1 MSRLKGLRCFP
12 RDRRALALTVV
23 AALAVGCTDGR
34 TPSVLAALGLIDPAT
49 ASPEHVVV
57 LCDNSAGS
65 TCSPEALAQVIQA
78 ALLHLAERP
87 GSRIALYVLG
97 GALADTRLVWA
108 ESISTPT
115 ALRPR
120 EIEAS
125 RKAQLEQART
135 ALLEKAQ
142 PYLGRG
148 PLYSSPLLESVL
160 KISVLEPGVHHVVVV
175 SDALEESRLGHWECG
190 HLPDPAAL
198 VARLRNE
205 RLLGEASLS
214 GSVAFSFRTLAGVD
228 RNRCPINLAR
238 SSKIESLWRAALQA
252 GGAKRVSFTGGPPDF
267 AAEDAALQPTAAEG
281 PR

>member
-1 MSRLKGLRCFP
+1 MSRRHGP
-12 RDRRALALTVV
+12 RSLPRERRALTLVV
-23 AALAVGCTDGR
+23 AAVCAVGCGR
-34 TPSVLAALGLIDPAT
+34 GESRAILTALG
-49 ASPEHVVV
+49 VVDV
-57 LCDNSAGS
+57 APPSAERVALLCDNSAGS

-108 ESISTPT
+108 ESISTPPG
-115 ALRPR
+115 LRPR
-120 EIEAS
+120 DIEAS
-125 RKAQLEQART
+125 RKAQLERARM
-135 ALLEKAQ
+135 ALLDKAQ

-148 PLYSSPLLESVL
+148 PLYSSPLLESVF

-228 RNRCPINLAR
+228 RNRCPMSLAR
-238 SSKIESLWRAALQA
+238 SSKIESLWKAALQA
-252 GGAKRVSFTGGPPDF
+252 AGAKRVSFTGGPPDF

>member
-1 MSRLKGLRCFP
+1 MSRHKGRRYQP
-12 RDRRALALTVV
+12 RVRALAFTL
-23 AALAVGCTDGR
+23 AAAFAAGCGEGR
-34 TPSVLAALGLIDPAT
+34 APSVLSALGLIDPAT
-49 ASPEHVVV
+49 EPPEHVVV

-65 TCSPEALAQVIQA
+65 TCSPQALEQVMGA
-78 ALLHLAERP
+78 ALHHLAERP
-87 GSRIALYVLG
+87 GSRITLYVLG
-97 GALADTRLVWA
+97 SAIADTRLVWA
-108 ESISTPT
+108 ESIDTPS

-120 EIEAS
+120 EIEAL

-198 VARLRNE
+198 VATLRNE
-205 RLLGEASLS
+205 HLLGEASLS
-214 GSVAFSFRTLAGVD
+214 ASVTFSFRTLAGVD
-228 RNRCPINLAR
+228 RNRCPVSLAR

-252 GGAKRVSFTGGPPDF
+252 AGAKRISFTAGPPDF
-267 AAEDAALQPTAAEG
+267 AAEDRALQPSAAEG
-281 PR
+281 RR